1 MQPKP
6 VKDSAAQSDRM
17 GFTKGRVN
25 DHGFNPLFE
34 GFPES
39 MRSRGPLDDHTFVID
54 WMTLGQGPT
63 QTWTLTFA
71 GDELNVRVKYGALP
85 EISINGKAGQ

>member
-1 MQPKP
+1 
-6 VKDSAAQSDRM
+6 
-17 GFTKGRVN
+17 
-25 DHGFNPLFE
+25 
-34 GFPES
+34 
-39 MRSRGPLDDHTFVID
+39 
-54 WMTLGQGPT
+54 MTLGQGPT